1 MSAVTGMNANSR
13 APARLFAHAI
23 GDSEAPAGA
32 RSPCDANSV
41 SARLLVLEKRDR
53 QSDAEHGRRQADS
66 DHRVT
71 PISECAVHGPTSI
84 EQFESI
90 TFLASWHLEIPAL
103 EGLCSGGLT
112 DPETEPVM
120 HYDRVEFQSEAYSRN
135 APCKPAQVAL

>member
-1 MSAVTGMNANSR
+1 M
-13 APARLFAHAI
+13 P
-23 GDSEAPAGA
+23 
-32 RSPCDANSV
+32 
-41 SARLLVLEKRDR
+41 VLQKRNR

-90 TFLASWHLEIPAL
+90 TFLASWHLEIPPL
-103 EGLCSGGLT
+103 EGLCSGGRT

-120 HYDRVEFQSEAYSRN
+120 HYDRVEFQSEAYSRTRPAN
-135 APCKPAQVAL
+135 QRNSPFSGSRSGTWTTTGPAPRIGVSVTIRTPPSEISSI